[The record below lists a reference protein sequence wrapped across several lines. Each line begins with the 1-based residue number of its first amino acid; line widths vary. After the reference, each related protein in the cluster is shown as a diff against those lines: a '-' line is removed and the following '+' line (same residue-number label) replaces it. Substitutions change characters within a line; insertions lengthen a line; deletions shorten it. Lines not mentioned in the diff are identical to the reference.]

1 MTTTQESGRH
11 VTPERNRADGALVAR
26 AGFRLMYECPLA
38 ELEEPEEPEDDCP
51 RLRWSWWESESW
63 HGFSDSIPGEDGRMA

>member
-1 MTTTQESGRH
+1 MRENGRNYS
-11 VTPERNRADGALVAR
+11 TPKRIHKDAEAMER
-26 AGFRLMYECPLA
+26 AGFRLVYECPLA

-63 HGFSDSIPGEDGRMA
+63 HGYAESIPGEDGRMA